1 MNNDFD
7 KVLIIPI
14 ALLSIIVLIAI
25 FSFWENKGV
34 HRGEMNI
41 KEAAVKANVAEW
53 VADEDGKP
61 EFRFKQ

>member
-7 KVLIIPI
+7 KVLLLPISLIILT
-14 ALLSIIVLIAI
+14 ALIAS
-25 FSFWENKGV
+25 FAFWENKGV
-34 HRGEMNI
+34 QKGEMNI

-53 VADEDGKP
+53 IADKDGKP